1 MAPRLFGSLNRTSR
15 CPRFETANDEEGT
28 KGSGLSPL
36 FMAAMSGNVEV
47 ARALVAEHK
56 VDVRG
61 QTRNTNTVLGFDAGC
76 TPLHACMAFN
86 PHEDMRALLLKSGA
100 NLNAPSRSGM

>member
-1 MAPRLFGSLNRTSR
+1 
-15 CPRFETANDEEGT
+15 
-28 KGSGLSPL
+28 
-36 FMAAMSGNVEV
+36 MAAMSGNVEV

-61 QTRNTNTVLGFDAGC
+61 QLRNADTAIGFDAGA
-76 TPLHACMAFN
+76 TPLHVCMGFN

-100 NLNAPSRSGM
+100 NLNAPSKSGL